1 MNMVSFL
8 FLRLMI
14 LLIGI
19 MPFRIM
25 YIFSDLVYLLLYYI
39 IGYRRKVVY
48 ANLSSSFP
56 GKSAVEIKALEKRFY
71 HHLCDISLESIK
83 GFSMSPQEIIRR
95 HKILNPEL
103 ANHFYDRKL
112 SVISVPGHYNNWEW
126 GSLSPGLQLKFP
138 IVGFYKPMSNKRVD
152 LFAKKH
158 RAKFNTKLASIKET
172 ALTFNELSGIPN
184 AYIMASD
191 QSPTNLN
198 DCYWIDFL
206 NQDTAW
212 LHGPEKY
219 ARKYNWPVIYV
230 DIRKVKRGF
239 YELELVTLTNDP
251 ASLPNGEITRLYV
264 QHLEKSILAEPAYWL
279 WSHKRWKHRRG

>member
-1 MNMVSFL
+1 MISFL

-14 LLIGI
+14 ILLGI

-25 YIFSDLVYLLLYYI
+25 YLFSDFVYLILYHV
-39 IGYRRKVVY
+39 IGYRRKVVF
-48 ANLSSSFP
+48 ANLSKSFP
-56 GKSAVEIKALEKRFY
+56 EKSTVEIKELEKKFY

-83 GFSMSPQEIIRR
+83 GFSMSPKEIIRR

-103 ANHFYDRKL
+103 ANHFFDRKL

-126 GSLSPGLQLKFP
+126 GSLSPGLQLKYP

-152 LFAKKH
+152 AFAKRH

-172 ALTFNELSGIPN
+172 AVTFDELSGTLY

-198 DCYWIDFL
+198 ACYWIDFL

-239 YELELVTLTNDP
+239 YELELVTLTEDP
-251 ASLPNGEITRLYV
+251 ASLPEGEITRLYV
-264 QHLEKSILAEPAYWL
+264 QYLEKSILTEPAYWL
-279 WSHKRWKHRRG
+279 WSHRRWKHSRS

>member
-1 MNMVSFL
+1 MISFL

-14 LLIGI
+14 ILVGL

-25 YIFSDLVYLLLYYI
+25 YLFSDFVYLILYHV
-39 IGYRRKVVY
+39 IGYRRKVVF
-48 ANLSSSFP
+48 ANLSKSFP
-56 GKSAVEIKALEKRFY
+56 EKSTVEIKELEKKFY

-83 GFSMSPQEIIRR
+83 GFSMSPKEIIRR

-103 ANHFYDRKL
+103 ANHFFDRKL
-112 SVISVPGHYNNWEW
+112 SAISVPGHYNNWEW
-126 GSLSPGLQLKFP
+126 GSLSPGLQLKYP
-138 IVGFYKPMSNKRVD
+138 IVGFHKPMSNKRVD
-152 LFAKKH
+152 AFAKRH

-172 ALTFNELSGIPN
+172 AVTFDELSGTLY

-198 DCYWIDFL
+198 ACYWIDFL

-239 YELELVTLTNDP
+239 YELELVTLTEDP
-251 ASLPNGEITRLYV
+251 ASLPEGEITRLYV
-264 QHLEKSILAEPAYWL
+264 QYLEKSILTEPAYWL
-279 WSHKRWKHRRG
+279 WSHRRWKHSRS

>member
-1 MNMVSFL
+1 MISFL

-14 LLIGI
+14 ILLGI

-25 YIFSDLVYLLLYYI
+25 YLFSDFVYLILYHV
-39 IGYRRKVVY
+39 IGYRRKVVF
-48 ANLSSSFP
+48 ANLSKSFP
-56 GKSAVEIKALEKRFY
+56 EKSTVEIKELEKKFY

-83 GFSMSPQEIIRR
+83 GFSMSPKEIIRR

-103 ANHFYDRKL
+103 ANHFFDRKL
-112 SVISVPGHYNNWEW
+112 SAISVPGHYNNWEW
-126 GSLSPGLQLKFP
+126 GSLSPGLQLKYP

-152 LFAKKH
+152 AFAKRH

-172 ALTFNELSGIPN
+172 AVTFDELSGTLY

-198 DCYWIDFL
+198 ACYWIDFL

-239 YELELVTLTNDP
+239 YELELVTLTEDP
-251 ASLPNGEITRLYV
+251 ASLPEGEITRLYV
-264 QHLEKSILAEPAYWL
+264 QYLEKSILTEPAYWL
-279 WSHKRWKHRRG
+279 WSHRRWKHSRS

>member
-1 MNMVSFL
+1 MISFL

-14 LLIGI
+14 ILVGL
-19 MPFRIM
+19 MPFRVM
-25 YIFSDLVYLLLYYI
+25 YWFSDFVYLILYHV
-39 IGYRRKVVY
+39 IGYRRKVVF
-48 ANLSSSFP
+48 ANLSKSFP
-56 GKSAVEIKALEKRFY
+56 EKSTVEIKELEKKFY

-83 GFSMSPQEIIRR
+83 GFSMSPKEIIRR

-103 ANHFYDRKL
+103 ANHFFDRKL
-112 SVISVPGHYNNWEW
+112 SAISVPGHYNNWEW
-126 GSLSPGLQLKFP
+126 GSLSPGLQLKYP

-152 LFAKKH
+152 AFAKRH

-172 ALTFNELSGIPN
+172 AVTFDELSGTLY

-198 DCYWIDFL
+198 ACYWIDFL

-239 YELELVTLTNDP
+239 YELELVTLTEDP
-251 ASLPNGEITRLYV
+251 ASLPEGEITRLYV
-264 QHLEKSILAEPAYWL
+264 QYLEKSILTEPAYWL
-279 WSHKRWKHRRG
+279 WSHRRWKHSRS

>member
-1 MNMVSFL
+1 
-8 FLRLMI
+8 
-14 LLIGI
+14 
-19 MPFRIM
+19 M
-25 YIFSDLVYLLLYYI
+25 YLFSDFVYLILYHV
-39 IGYRRKVVY
+39 IGYRRKVVF
-48 ANLSSSFP
+48 ANLSKSFP
-56 GKSAVEIKALEKRFY
+56 EKSTVEIKELEKKFY

-83 GFSMSPQEIIRR
+83 GFSMSPKEIIRR

-103 ANHFYDRKL
+103 ANHFFDRKL
-112 SVISVPGHYNNWEW
+112 SAISVPGHYNNWEW
-126 GSLSPGLQLKFP
+126 GSLSPGLQLKYP

-152 LFAKKH
+152 AFAKRH

-172 ALTFNELSGIPN
+172 AVTFDELSGTLY

-198 DCYWIDFL
+198 ACYWIDFL

-239 YELELVTLTNDP
+239 YELELVTLTEDP
-251 ASLPNGEITRLYV
+251 ASLPEGEITRLYV
-264 QHLEKSILAEPAYWL
+264 QYLEKSILTEPAYWL
-279 WSHKRWKHRRG
+279 WSHRRWKHSRS